1 MGELDNEETL
11 AAAYASGN
19 REALEEL
26 INRCKA
32 DLFGY
37 LAGIAG
43 RRDAAEDIFQEVF
56 IKYAMKPSLYKPKQK
71 FRAWI
76 FSVARN
82 AAIDY
87 FRSEKRHSGI
97 SLSEETSDEM
107 LGFEG
112 AAILKIGASE
122 SERPDRQFENSYMGE
137 CIAKSFESLSM
148 EQKEIFYLRHYSGL
162 SFKEISELTGE
173 PIGTVLARM
182 SRTLSI
188 LRSKLAE
195 YGIKDIS

>member
-1 MGELDNEETL
+1 MSELDTEETL
-11 AAAYASGN
+11 AAAYESGN

-26 INRCKA
+26 IGRFKSC
-32 DLFGY
+32 LFGY
-37 LAGIAG
+37 LLGITG
-43 RRDAAEDIFQEVF
+43 HRDAAEDIFQEVF
-56 IKYAMKPSLYKPKQK
+56 IKYAMKPSLYKPRQK
-71 FRAWI
+71 FRSWLFA
-76 FSVARN
+76 VARN

-87 FRSEKRHSGI
+87 FRSEKRHTGI
-97 SLSEETSDEM
+97 SLSEESSDET

-112 AAILKIGASE
+112 SSILKIGANE
-122 SERPDRQFENSYMGE
+122 SERPDIQLENSFIGE

-148 EQKEIFYLRHYSGL
+148 EQREIFYLRHYSGL

-188 LRSKLAE
+188 LRSRLAE

>member
-1 MGELDNEETL
+1 MSEPDTEETL
-11 AAAYASGN
+11 AASYESGN
-19 REALEEL
+19 KDSLEEL
-26 INRCKA
+26 ISRCKT

-37 LAGIAG
+37 LVSITGN
-43 RRDAAEDIFQEVF
+43 RDAAEDLFQEVF
-56 IKYAMKPSLYKPKQK
+56 IKYAMKPSLYKPRQK

-97 SLSEETSDEM
+97 SLSEETSDET

-112 AAILKIGASE
+112 SAILKIVAGE
-122 SERPDRQFENSYMGE
+122 SERPDRQLENSYMGE

-148 EQKEIFYLRHYSGL
+148 EQKEIFYLRHYSSL

-173 PIGTVLARM
+173 PVGTLLARM
-182 SRTLSI
+182 SRALSI